1 MKLKRFEFEG
11 LTQSLKRYLVNAVNS
26 NNIELITLF
35 KCTNAT
41 TLSYLCVY
49 LDKKNKE
56 LCVYISTIISLPPL
70 TIIEN
75 IRISFFDDLEYA
87 QY

>member
-1 MKLKRFEFEG
+1 M
-11 LTQSLKRYLVNAVNS
+11 NAVNS

-35 KCTNAT
+35 KELDST

-49 LDKKNKE
+49 LDKKKKE
-56 LCVYISTIISLPPL
+56 LCVYISTIIYVPPL

-75 IRISFFDDLEYA
+75 KRISVFDDLEYA